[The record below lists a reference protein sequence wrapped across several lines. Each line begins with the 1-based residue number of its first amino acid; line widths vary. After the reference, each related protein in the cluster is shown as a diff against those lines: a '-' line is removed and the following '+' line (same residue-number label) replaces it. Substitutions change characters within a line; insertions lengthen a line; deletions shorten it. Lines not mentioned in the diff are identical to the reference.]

1 MRVMILLPILVVL
14 SACQRVGI
22 SHQKTLRRSIF
33 QFDGIGAYAYECGLT
48 GQLETGRSSSSRVT
62 AGGCASCR

>member
-14 SACQRVGI
+14 SACQPVGI
-22 SHQKTLRRSIF
+22 FHQKTLRRSIF
-33 QFDGIGAYAYECGLT
+33 QFDGTGAYAYECGLT
-48 GQLETGRSSSSRVT
+48 GQLETGRSSSSRVA